1 MKAWGPFHRGR
12 AIRAGLALIFA
23 GIFFARPPWR
33 ARTDLSRLLRLRYG
47 RLVSLFNH
55 RADLFRLDCSPTC
68 GHFGDSQC
76 FLGTPIW
83 FGILATAAFAMIYTS
98 LGGMWSVAKTD
109 TLQVFFVVLGLV
121 FLMFAIAQQY
131 GDVDKMW
138 HQLSP
143 KKRHWLGGEEAS
155 ALLKWTKLLAIGSLG
170 NVCGSDLM
178 QRVFAARSEKIAQ
191 KSCIIAGVLYM
202 SIGALPVMVG
212 LYGAAYLPSPELG
225 SIIANFIA
233 SMLQSE
239 TASWWFYPAF
249 SCMILA
255 LFSAVLST
263 LDSGML
269 TAASVLGQNV
279 FGPLSLGG
287 NTKALVKRCLYLTTV
302 ISLIF
307 AFLGEDAF
315 SLLEGSYALSM
326 AGPLVPLSIGLYTK
340 FGGQWAA
347 STSLFLGF
355 GSVLYEA
362 TSEAVGLPFT
372 ASLPVPLAGLDSVF
386 LAILSL
392 GVEERRVSEQA
403 TRGQTASLSKVF
415 RCSKFLF
422 MVHSKGQSAEH
433 LWRVRICKGH
443 DDGAQ
448 YALYIFETYPA
459 LVPGHDS
466 NARRNLS
473 DRQIRTTILDEY
485 EDAPN
490 TYVRTRIEL
499 FDGS

>member
-1 MKAWGPFHRGR
+1 MTFLALIIVTYCVAILALAAMNRSGELSLDDYLVAGR
-12 AIRAGLALIFA
+12 NMGLGLSTVTLFGTWFGAGTLLAAADEVAKEGLFPIAAEPLGAGLALIFA
-23 GIFFARPPWR
+23 GIFFARPLWR
-33 ARTDLSRLLRLRYG
+33 AQLLTLADFFRLRYG
-47 RLVSLFNH
+47 RLVEVMFSITVL
-55 RADLFRLDCSPTC
+55 TY
-68 GHFGDSQC
+68 FGWIAAQLVGIAGILNV
-76 FLGTPIW
+76 FFGTPIW

-121 FLMFAIAQQY
+121 CLMFAIAQQY
-131 GDVDKMW
+131 GDVGTML

-143 KKRHWLGGEEAS
+143 EKRHWLGGEEAG

-279 FGPLSLGG
+279 FGPLSRGG
-287 NTKALVKRCLYLTTV
+287 NSKALVKRCLYLTTV

-362 TSEAVGLPFT
+362 TCETVWLPFT
-372 ASLPVPLAGLDSVF
+372 AIPLPVPLAGLG
-386 LAILSL
+386 LSL
-392 GVEERRVSEQA
+392 FGYIVVGFVEERRV
-403 TRGQTASLSKVF
+403 L
-415 RCSKFLF
+415 
-422 MVHSKGQSAEH
+422 
-433 LWRVRICKGH
+433 
-443 DDGAQ
+443 
-448 YALYIFETYPA
+448 
-459 LVPGHDS
+459 
-466 NARRNLS
+466 
-473 DRQIRTTILDEY
+473 
-485 EDAPN
+485 
-490 TYVRTRIEL
+490 
-499 FDGS
+499 